1 MMYCLRYF
9 LLLLLLPFPQYPHY
23 FVLLFLISLCLQH
36 KPCIYCS
43 FLLIGI
49 FSSTCWLDIGS
60 SSPCSSLSSA
70 VSNSSTNISS
80 SPSQERIQRCW
91 FGSSSSLQ
99 EFFEFPPSANN
110 ASFSFNP
117 SSSLSRNATYT
128 SSSEHPPADDP
139 VAQEQSSSI
148 ISQIPLVRLFKSTT
162 RALMPSPP
170 SESSQRPHSHSD
182 AEDGRGMRGLR
193 SRSWKERIPEEIEV
207 SLRGVGFKV
216 YLGLGW

>member
-1 MMYCLRYF
+1 MYCLRYF

-60 SSPCSSLSSA
+60 SSPCSSLSLA
-70 VSNSSTNISS
+70 VSNSSMNISS
-80 SPSQERIQRCW
+80 SPSQERIH
-91 FGSSSSLQ
+91 
-99 EFFEFPPSANN
+99 
-110 ASFSFNP
+110 
-117 SSSLSRNATYT
+117 
-128 SSSEHPPADDP
+128 SSEHPPADDP
-139 VAQEQSSSI
+139 VAREQSSSI

-170 SESSQRPHSHSD
+170 SETSQRPHSHSD
-182 AEDGRGMRGLR
+182 AENGRGMRGLR
-193 SRSWKERIPEEIEV
+193 SRSWRERIPEEIDV